1 MNMDLIGEM
10 SFVPL
15 PAFVGAGFAFS
26 FWAKGTKEKEKISQ
40 QNSLNNSWITVRY
53 CLKCKTH

>member
-1 MNMDLIGEM
+1 MDLIGEM

-40 QNSLNNSWITVRY
+40 QNSLNNSWIKFDIV
-53 CLKCKTH
+53 